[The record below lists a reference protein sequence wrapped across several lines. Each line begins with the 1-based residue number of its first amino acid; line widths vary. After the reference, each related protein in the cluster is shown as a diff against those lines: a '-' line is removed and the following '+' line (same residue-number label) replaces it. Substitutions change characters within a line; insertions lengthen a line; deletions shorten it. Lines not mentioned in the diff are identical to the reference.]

1 MTEKNFRVGI
11 VGGGIGGLALA
22 QGLKKAGVSVA
33 VYERDSTP
41 TDRLQGFRIR
51 ISPKGS
57 AALHDCLPGDLFD
70 LFTATCSAD
79 RRRFRFLTE
88 KMEELLSF
96 DFSGEAGTIAQNRAA
111 SRITLRQILLAR
123 LDGIVE
129 FGKVFSRYE
138 ETEGGIVLHFADG
151 STATCDVLVG
161 ADGGNSRV
169 RQQFLP
175 HARRVDTGVL
185 GIAAKAMLTADNRR
199 RLPPRV
205 LDGTGLVMSP
215 GRCSMFIGL
224 HEFATNA
231 PAVPAVPAGDPAAR
245 HGDEG
250 ALSDNPP
257 ADNAPADNTL
267 ADNTTSY
274 VFWAY
279 SGQRADLE
287 RGTPLERLA
296 PPDLQRLVLD
306 HIRNWHPD
314 YSVLVCASDPS
325 TFYVTNIRT
334 SVPVASWPSRRI
346 TLIGDAI
353 HSMTPYRGIGANI
366 ALRDA
371 ALLYRKLAAASVGEI
386 SIEAAIHD
394 YERQMREYAFAAVRS
409 SLRALEQA
417 VGNKG
422 IGFRCAKL
430 FFRAANAAPPLK
442 RLAFASFAE
451 E

>member
-1 MTEKNFRVGI
+1 MMDTHFNVGI

-22 QGLKKAGVSVA
+22 QGLKKAGMSVT
-33 VYERDSTP
+33 VFERDATP
-41 TDRLQGFRIR
+41 TDRLQGYRVR

-57 AALHDCLPGDLFD
+57 TALHDCLPADLFEH
-70 LFTATCSAD
+70 FAATCSVD

-96 DFSGEAGTIAQNRAA
+96 EFFAGADAVAQNRAA

-123 LDGIVE
+123 LDGIVQ
-129 FGKVFSRYE
+129 FGKTFTRYE
-138 ETEGGIVLHFADG
+138 EAADGIVLHFADG

-175 HARRVDTGVL
+175 HAQRIDTGVV
-185 GIAAKAMLTADNRR
+185 GIAAKAMLTDDNRR

-215 GRCSMFIGL
+215 GRRSMFIGL

-231 PAVPAVPAGDPAAR
+231 PAPPGAAADDPDAGQVD
-245 HGDEG
+245 GD
-250 ALSDNPP
+250 ALF
-257 ADNAPADNTL
+257 
-267 ADNTTSY
+267 DNTTSY

-279 SGQRADLE
+279 GAPRPDLE

-325 TFYVTNIRT
+325 TFYVASIKT
-334 SVPVASWPSRRI
+334 SVPVTSWPSRRI
-346 TLIGDAI
+346 TLVGDAI

-371 ALLYRKLAAASVGEI
+371 ALLCRKLAAAAAGES
-386 SIEAAIHD
+386 SIEAAIHE
-394 YERQMREYAFAAVRS
+394 YERQMRDYGFAAVRT
-409 SLRALEQA
+409 SLQALKQA

-422 IGFRCAKL
+422 IGFQFTKL
-430 FFRAANAAPPLK
+430 FFRTANVAPPLK
-442 RLAFASFAE
+442 RRVFANFGE
-451 E
+451 D

>member
-1 MTEKNFRVGI
+1 MTHKGFHVGI

-33 VYERDSTP
+33 LYERDATP
-41 TDRLQGFRIR
+41 TDRLQGYRVR

-57 AALHDCLPGDLFD
+57 AALHECLPADLFD
-70 LFTATCSAD
+70 LFAATCSVD
-79 RRRFRFLTE
+79 HRRFRFLTE

-96 DFSGEAGTIAQNRAA
+96 EFSGAPGAVAQNRAA

-123 LDGIVE
+123 LDRIIE
-129 FGKVFSRYE
+129 FGKSFTRYE
-138 ETEGGIVLHFADG
+138 ETVDGIVVHFADG

-175 HARRVDTGVL
+175 HAQRIDTGVV
-185 GIAAKAMLTADNRR
+185 GIAAKAMLTDDNRR

-205 LDGTGLVMSP
+205 LDGTGLVMAP
-215 GRCSMFIGL
+215 GRRSMFIGL
-224 HEFATNA
+224 HEFATDA
-231 PAVPAVPAGDPAAR
+231 PTLPALDRGGPMLGTGDTS
-245 HGDEG
+245 
-250 ALSDNPP
+250 ALS
-257 ADNAPADNTL
+257 
-267 ADNTTSY
+267 DNTTSY

-279 SGQRADLE
+279 GGLRTDLE
-287 RGTPLERLA
+287 RETPLEQLA

-306 HIRNWHPD
+306 RIRSWHPD

-325 TFYVTNIRT
+325 TFYVGSIKT

-371 ALLYRKLAAASVGEI
+371 ALLRNKLATAAHGEG

-394 YERQMREYAFAAVRS
+394 YERQMRDYGFSAVRA

-417 VGNKG
+417 VGDKG
-422 IGFRCAKL
+422 LRFRFAKL

-442 RLAFASFAE
+442 RLVFANFGE
-451 E
+451 D